1 MCAKNESLPRTR
13 GGGGVTPL
21 HLAILQGRSAMAEY
35 LFPLSKEILA
45 QEDWVTLFFISMN
58 SRPYDLAMKMVE
70 LNESIATARGNED
83 KETGLPVL
91 AQKYSLCSCLHLRSR
106 RHLLHS
112 HNCKIIYV

>member
-1 MCAKNESLPRTR
+1 
-13 GGGGVTPL
+13 
-21 HLAILQGRSAMAEY
+21 
-35 LFPLSKEILA
+35 
-45 QEDWVTLFFISMN
+45 
-58 SRPYDLAMKMVE
+58 LAMKMVE